1 MFLLLAVVRV
11 YDTVFTTEWFLT
23 TTRPPPERPPCGF
36 WFLIWFMAFV
46 FSPDTICSLHAC
58 CLSLCRMLGLLRSAC
73 LYVVLWGLFLR
84 AEITWRG
91 SRACTGELTEG
102 QCCCLP
108 LVTWLFILRVMALL
122 RIIWSI
128 RCRALGYTAAMRSSQ
143 AEVERQFFPLWFF
156 CF

>member
-1 MFLLLAVVRV
+1 MFAVIRV
-11 YDTVFTTEWFLT
+11 YDTLFTWLSVFFLT
-23 TTRPPPERPPCGF
+23 TTRPPPERPPRGF
-36 WFLIWFMAFV
+36 CSLVWFMAFV
-46 FSPDTICSLHAC
+46 FNPDTICSLHAC
-58 CLSLCRMLGLLRSAC
+58 CLCLCRVLGLLQSAC
-73 LYVVLWGLFLR
+73 LCAVLCVLFLR

-91 SRACTGELTEG
+91 SRACTGELTQG

-108 LVTWLFILRVMALL
+108 LVTWLFIQLRVMALL

-128 RCRALGYTAAMRSSQ
+128 CCRALGYTAAMRSSQ